1 MIKLEH
7 VVLASPEQM
16 EFIIEGM
23 RNPMNSWEKKDSRE
37 GCEQGLCW
45 KTCKF
50 SPHWCG
56 STPRYIVGEND
67 YSLMQ
72 RLASAGTEW
81 HYSEH
86 KDWYDK
92 FFEIT
97 EDLNI
102 ELHTSL
108 PNVAGAP
115 YDAFDRVVYH
125 LHSLEQLY
133 SIKRQNCAI
142 VRVVF
147 VVTEN
152 FTEDLINRIAVFC
165 ANSDDID
172 ELSFRQMVDNRYQE
186 TYYCYEYLK
195 AGHKKLWWYI
205 EQNDYNLYYC
215 QNKVYTEYKNIGR

>member
-1 MIKLEH
+1 MNDKYISIITNFGCHYTCPYCIVKNNNLNIPKTTINGLDSLWLET
-7 VVLASPEQM
+7 V
-16 EFIIEGM
+16 
-23 RNPMNSWEKKDSRE
+23 RNQCNW
-37 GCEQGLCW
+37 
-45 KTCKF
+45 
-50 SPHWCG
+50 
-56 STPRYIVGEND
+56 I
-67 YSLMQ
+67 SLSGGGDP
-72 RLASAGTEW
+72 LW

-97 EDLNI
+97 EDLNR

-108 PNVAGAP
+108 PNVPGVP
-115 YDAFDRVVYH
+115 YEAFDRVVYH

-133 SIKRQNCAI
+133 NIKRQNCAI

-172 ELSFRQMVDNRYQE
+172 ELSFRQMVDNHYQE
-186 TYYCYEYLK
+186 TYYFYEYLK

-205 EQNDYNLYYC
+205 
-215 QNKVYTEYKNIGR
+215 

>member
-1 MIKLEH
+1 MNDKYISIITNFGCHYTCPYCIVKNNNLNIPKTTINGLDSLWLET
-7 VVLASPEQM
+7 V
-16 EFIIEGM
+16 
-23 RNPMNSWEKKDSRE
+23 RNQCNW
-37 GCEQGLCW
+37 
-45 KTCKF
+45 
-50 SPHWCG
+50 
-56 STPRYIVGEND
+56 I
-67 YSLMQ
+67 SLSGGGDP
-72 RLASAGTEW
+72 LW

-97 EDLNI
+97 EDLNR

-108 PNVAGAP
+108 PNVPGVP
-115 YDAFDRVVYH
+115 YEAFDRVVYH
-125 LHSLEQLY
+125 LHSLEQLCN
-133 SIKRQNCAI
+133 IKRQNCAI

-172 ELSFRQMVDNRYQE
+172 ELSFRQMVDNHYQE
-186 TYYCYEYLK
+186 TYYFYEYLK

>member
-1 MIKLEH
+1 MNDKYISIITNFGCHYTCPYCIVKNNNLDIPKTTINGLDSLWLEI
-7 VVLASPEQM
+7 V
-16 EFIIEGM
+16 
-23 RNPMNSWEKKDSRE
+23 RNQCNW
-37 GCEQGLCW
+37 
-45 KTCKF
+45 
-50 SPHWCG
+50 
-56 STPRYIVGEND
+56 V
-67 YSLMQ
+67 SLSGGGDP
-72 RLASAGTEW
+72 LW
-81 HYSEH
+81 NYSEH

-102 ELHTSL
+102 GLHTSL
-108 PNVAGAP
+108 PNVSGAP

-133 SIKRQNCAI
+133 SIRRRNCAI

-172 ELSFRQMVDNRYQE
+172 ELSFRQMVDNHYQE
-186 TYYCYEYLK
+186 TYYCYDYLK

-205 EQNDYNLYYC
+205 EQNYYNLYYC
-215 QNKVYTEYKNIGR
+215 QNKIYTEYKSIGRYGDKH